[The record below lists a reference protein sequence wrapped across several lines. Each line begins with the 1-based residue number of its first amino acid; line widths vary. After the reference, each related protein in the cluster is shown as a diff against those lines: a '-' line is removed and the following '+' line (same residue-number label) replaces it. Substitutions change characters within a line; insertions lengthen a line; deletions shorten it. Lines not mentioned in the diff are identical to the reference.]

1 MSLVVM
7 IVEGVI
13 GVAVSATKKTGNNR
27 GRVFMEIRMLAT
39 KEVGLVIIISRSIT
53 GIGDLELTTSSKP
66 EVAGAEDMVETE
78 TSPLVTSS

>member
-13 GVAVSATKKTGNNR
+13 GVAVSATGKTGNSR

-66 EVAGAEDMVETE
+66 KVAEAEDVVGVET
-78 TSPLVTSS
+78 SSLVDSS